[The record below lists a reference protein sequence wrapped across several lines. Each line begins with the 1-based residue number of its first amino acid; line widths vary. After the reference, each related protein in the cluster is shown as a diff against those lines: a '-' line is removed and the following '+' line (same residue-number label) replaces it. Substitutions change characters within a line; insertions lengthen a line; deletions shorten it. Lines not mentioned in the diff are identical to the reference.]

1 MNIRPFDEQ
10 DVPQVIALWTE
21 VFAYPDPHND
31 PAESIRRKV
40 AVKDDLFLV
49 AVEDSKILGTVMG
62 GYDGHRGWVYSLAVD
77 PANRRK
83 GIGTALMREL
93 ERRLKNLG
101 CPKLNLQI
109 LNHNMGVVAFYE
121 SLGYKVEERV
131 SMGKRFIGGEP
142 ESSK

>member
-1 MNIRPFDEQ
+1 
-10 DVPQVIALWTE
+10 
-21 VFAYPDPHND
+21 
-31 PAESIRRKV
+31 
-40 AVKDDLFLV
+40 
-49 AVEDSKILGTVMG
+49 MG

>member
-1 MNIRPFDEQ
+1 MNIRNFQNPDTL
-10 DVPQVIALWTE
+10 QVVALWKE

-40 AVKDDLFLV
+40 AARDDLFLV
-49 AVEDSKILGTVMG
+49 AVESEKVIGTVMG

-77 PANRRK
+77 SGHRRR
-83 GIGTALMREL
+83 GIATALMREL
-93 ERRLKNLG
+93 ERRLKELG

-109 LNHNMGVVAFYE
+109 LNHNLEVVAFYE

-131 SMGKRFIGGEP
+131 SMGKRFIGAEP
-142 ESSK
+142 ETLG

>member
-1 MNIRPFDEQ
+1 
-10 DVPQVIALWTE
+10 
-21 VFAYPDPHND
+21 
-31 PAESIRRKV
+31 
-40 AVKDDLFLV
+40 
-49 AVEDSKILGTVMG
+49 
-62 GYDGHRGWVYSLAVD
+62 
-77 PANRRK
+77 
-83 GIGTALMREL
+83 MREL